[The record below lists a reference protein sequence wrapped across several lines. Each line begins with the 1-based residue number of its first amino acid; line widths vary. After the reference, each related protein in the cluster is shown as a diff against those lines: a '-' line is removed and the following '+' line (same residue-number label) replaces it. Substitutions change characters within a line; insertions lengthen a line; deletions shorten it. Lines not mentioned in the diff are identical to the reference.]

1 MDNVNVSVQAMLEQ
15 RKSEII
21 NSSIIVSESFG
32 DYALSEEAAS
42 IRARVNEIHE
52 SGTCSLEDMN
62 EVITMIRES
71 NLSTAAQKNII
82 GKVFE
87 MWNTYNIESEVV
99 EEGIFGLGNST
110 NRFDGDPAKNAE
122 YIALLNEMD
131 AFITYMVDVMEGD
144 FAVADDILKLF
155 EDAAKKAKKK
165 EDLDKLLSA
174 CLNRMDKGNTTY
186 NSATYK
192 KYYDLYVK
200 FNRLSRSFNNRYSKI
215 TMAEKKVV
223 DSKFDQI
230 LEKLSTGMVR
240 DWFVFQEIGNE
251 TPKTDRLNE
260 AYLKLKEVDRDS
272 AVNIANRIINT
283 MYKVISSSWSQTVGN
298 VRYMR
303 KILGIELE
311 VTTNWKIVHKIFK

>member
-1 MDNVNVSVQAMLEQ
+1 MDNVNESVQAMLEQ

-21 NSSIIVSESFG
+21 NSSSIIYESFG
-32 DYALSEEAAS
+32 DYALSEDATN
-42 IRARVNEIHE
+42 IRNRVNEIQE
-52 SGTCSLEDMN
+52 NGTCSLEDMN
-62 EVITMIRES
+62 EVITMVRES
-71 NLSTAAQKNII
+71 NLSIAAQKNIVSKI
-82 GKVFE
+82 FE
-87 MWNTYNIESEVV
+87 MWNTPTETEIV
-99 EEGIFGLGNST
+99 EEGILGLGNST
-110 NRFDGDPAKNAE
+110 NRFDGDPTKNAE

-155 EDAAKKAKKK
+155 ENAAKKAKKK

-192 KYYDLYVK
+192 NYYDLYVK

-223 DSKFDQI
+223 DAKFDQI

-240 DWFVFQEIGNE
+240 DWFVFTEIGNK

-260 AYLKLKEVDRDS
+260 AYLKLKEVDRDT
-272 AVNIANRIINT
+272 AVNIANRIVNT

-311 VTTNWKIVHKIFK
+311 GTAKWKIVHKIFK

>member
-1 MDNVNVSVQAMLEQ
+1 MDNVKKSVQSMLEQ

-21 NSSIIVSESFG
+21 NSDIIVSESFG
-32 DYALSEEAAS
+32 DYALSEDAVN
-42 IRARVNEIHE
+42 IRSKVNKIQE
-52 SGTCSLEDMN
+52 SGNCSLDDMN
-62 EVITMIRES
+62 EVITMVRES
-71 NLSTAAQKNII
+71 NLSIAAQKNIVS
-82 GKVFE
+82 KVFE
-87 MWNTYNIESEVV
+87 MWNASETEVV
-99 EEGIFGLGNST
+99 EEGIFNLGNSA

-165 EDLDKLLSA
+165 EDLDKLLSS

-200 FNRLSRSFNNRYSKI
+200 FNRLSKSFNNRYSKI
-215 TMAEKKVV
+215 TMTEKKVV
-223 DSKFDQI
+223 DAKFDQI

-260 AYLKLKEVDRDS
+260 AYLKLKEVDRDT

-311 VTTNWKIVHKIFK
+311 GTAKWKIVHKIFK